1 MSLRCDKGMTR
12 TNEKIE
18 YFAAAN
24 TADGFVSFFDEVFF
38 SPRIERRYI
47 IKGGPGTGKS
57 SLMRRLAGRAADDGF
72 EVEYYYC
79 SSDTDS
85 LDGIVIGSRIAVFD
99 GTAPHSYDAAVA
111 GARDELI
118 NLGEF
123 WDSEALYER
132 VGEIE
137 ALMERKKRAYFEA
150 YGYLNAAKSI
160 RRVADEVA
168 LRCVDYPKLLA
179 AVARTYA
186 SIEIP
191 RGAPLSVI
199 TRQTHAMGAR
209 GEVELSTHKRAA
221 RRTHVINDYYGTAY
235 LYLCEILSLARSRG
249 GRIEISR
256 DPLDT
261 SRPKG
266 MLFLDTGDYFTV
278 SDVPQSES
286 EARLINMKRFV
297 SPEKIG
303 KIRFSYRTAMRA
315 YTDVRALALAALHK
329 AGEAHASLEEI
340 YVPCMDF
347 ERQRGLLEHLYGKI
361 KQVFSG
367 T

>member
-1 MSLRCDKGMTR
+1 MAREIKQAVGQ
-12 TNEKIE
+12 NE

-57 SLMRRLAGRAADDGF
+57 SLMRRLARRAAEDGLS
-72 EVEYYYC
+72 VEYYYC

-85 LDGIVIGSRIAVFD
+85 LDGIVIDSRVAVFD

-123 WDSEALYER
+123 WDSAALYGH
-132 VGEIE
+132 VSDIE
-137 ALMERKKRAYFEA
+137 ALAVRKKNAYSEA
-150 YGYLNAAKSI
+150 YGYLYAARSI
-160 RRVADEVA
+160 RRVADDVA
-168 LRCVDYPKLLA
+168 LGCIDYPKLSA
-179 AVARTYA
+179 AVARTYGGL
-186 SIEIP
+186 EIP
-191 RGAPLSVI
+191 RGVMPSVI
-199 TRQTHAMGAR
+199 TRQTSAIGVR
-209 GEVELSTHKRAA
+209 GEVRLSTHERAA

-235 LYLCEILSLARSRG
+235 LYLCELLSLVRSRG
-249 GRIEISR
+249 GRVEISR
-256 DPLDT
+256 DLLDT
-261 SRPKG
+261 ERPTG

-278 SDVPQSES
+278 SDEMPSD
-286 EARLINMKRFV
+286 ARLINMKRFV
-297 SPEKIG
+297 LPDRVG

-315 YTDVRALALAALHK
+315 YADVRSLALAALRE
-329 AGEAHASLEEI
+329 AGEAHSELEKI

-347 ERQRGLLEHLYGKI
+347 ERQRGLSDRLYEKI
-361 KQVFSG
+361 GASI
-367 T
+367 